1 MNRHDHDHTSS
12 QSGGGCCDAR
22 PKSVA
27 ATAHGGS
34 SAQAPGCHETPA
46 PVKPAGGCWAPA
58 APVAT
63 PSCCPSDVATKR
75 PDWFLWGS
83 ITLVALGY
91 GLYLFGPS
99 TLPHWLHHYAEG
111 SFELM
116 NAMWW
121 GIALGIFFVGLLG
134 HVPRETIMR
143 LLGRGGTFPGL
154 LRATGAGVLL
164 DLCSHGILAVGMK
177 LYERGASV
185 GQMMAFLIASPW
197 NSFSLTLILFALI
210 GVGWTLA
217 FILLSLVIALISG
230 WIFDRL
236 VAAGKLPDNPN
247 RLPADAD
254 LSAAP
259 GLMALIRA
267 AKPSGAGMG
276 RLLMDG
282 LRGSKMVIRWAMF
295 GVVLASLIRAFVP
308 AEVFADWF
316 GPTMLGLAMT
326 LVAATIIEV
335 CSEGSVPIAADLMGR
350 AGAPGNS
357 FTFLMA
363 GIATDYTEIMVI
375 RDTTRSWKLALMLP
389 VVTVPQ
395 VVLIGALLNLAA

>member
-1 MNRHDHDHTSS
+1 L
-12 QSGGGCCDAR
+12 
-22 PKSVA
+22 VA
-27 ATAHGGS
+27 A
-34 SAQAPGCHETPA
+34 
-46 PVKPAGGCWAPA
+46 
-58 APVAT
+58 
-63 PSCCPSDVATKR
+63 
-75 PDWFLWGS
+75 
-83 ITLVALGY
+83 GY
-91 GLYLFGPS
+91 GLYLLAP
-99 TLPHWLHHYAEG
+99 TDMPHWLHHYAEG

-121 GIALGIFFVGLLG
+121 GIALGILFVGLLG

-143 LLGRGGTFPGL
+143 MLGRGGTFPGL

-210 GVGWTLA
+210 GVGWTLS

-254 LSAAP
+254 LSSAP
-259 GLMALIRA
+259 TLGELIRA
-267 AKPSGAGMG
+267 AKPSGEGMG

-282 LRGSKMVIRWAMF
+282 LRGSKMVIRWALF

-308 AEVFADWF
+308 ADIFADWF
-316 GPTMLGLAMT
+316 GPTMVGLAMT
-326 LVAATIIEV
+326 LAAATIIEV
-335 CSEGSVPIAADLMGR
+335 CSEGSVPIAADLMTR
-350 AGAPGNS
+350 ASAPGNS

-395 VVLIGALLNLAA
+395 VVLIGALLNMAG

>member
-1 MNRHDHDHTSS
+1 MSGDEHNRPSS
-12 QSGGGCCDAR
+12 KMPCCA
-22 PKSVA
+22 
-27 ATAHGGS
+27 S
-34 SAQAPGCHETPA
+34 SPPE
-46 PVKPAGGCWAPA
+46 PVK
-58 APVAT
+58 T
-63 PSCCPSDVATKR
+63 SSCCPSEAAPSR

-83 ITLVALGY
+83 AFLVASGY
-91 GLYLFGPS
+91 SLYLVSPS
-99 TLPHWLHHYAEG
+99 AMPHWLHHYAEG
-111 SFELM
+111 SFQLM

-121 GIALGIFFVGLLG
+121 GIALGVLFVGLLG
-134 HVPRETIMR
+134 HVPRETVMR
-143 LLGRGGTFPGL
+143 MLGQGGTFSGL

-197 NSFSLTLILFALI
+197 NSFSLTLILIALI
-210 GVGWTLA
+210 GFGWTML

-230 WIFDRL
+230 WIFDKL
-236 VAAGKLPDNPN
+236 VATGKLPDNPN

-254 LSAAP
+254 LSGAP
-259 GLMALIRA
+259 SLLTLIRA
-267 AKPSGAGMG
+267 ANPSSDGAG

-282 LRGSKMVIRWAMF
+282 LRGSKMVIRWTLF

-308 AEVFADWF
+308 EEIFADWF

-350 AGAPGNS
+350 AGAPGNT

-363 GIATDYTEIMVI
+363 GVATDYTEIMVI
-375 RDTTRSWKLALMLP
+375 RDTTRTWKLALMLP

-395 VVLIGALLNLAA
+395 VVLIGALLNHFGT